1 MFLVNGEMAMTFAID
16 NQMSKSVQAA
26 VSACEELQSIEQ
38 FFGQLQALA
47 DAGASRSVCK
57 AYVASERAKLFELC
71 EFDAKLYEKTVA
83 KAAAIGPKA
92 TFLGTA
98 IGKDAINQYCSE
110 NDYDKPRQNYLYK
123 DTVLADAEWLQGPIT
138 YSLSYVAAFYSAL
151 CTDSHLQEQVEAFI
165 ENAKLHPK
173 R

>member
-1 MFLVNGEMAMTFAID
+1 MTFQINPNEVSSNVAE
-16 NQMSKSVQAA
+16 A
-26 VSACEELQSIEQ
+26 VSACHELTGVDQ
-38 FFGQLQALA
+38 FLGQLQALA

-57 AYVASERAKLFELC
+57 AYVASERSRLFELC
-71 EFDAKLYEKTVA
+71 DFDSKAYDKVVA
-83 KAAAIGPKA
+83 KAATIGPKA
-92 TFLGTA
+92 TYLGTA
-98 IGKDAINQYCSE
+98 VGKDHINEYCSE
-110 NDYDKPRQNYLYK
+110 HGYAKPRQNYLYK

-151 CTDSHLQEQVEAFI
+151 CTDADLQEAVEEFI